1 MLLNKERV
9 FFIVKTKGLVD
20 NLLIKV
26 EGNRRE
32 IWLVLL

>member
-9 FFIVKTKGLVD
+9 FFVVKTKGLVD

-26 EGNRRE
+26 EGNR
-32 IWLVLL
+32 L